1 MYGVFFTAMNVGT
14 PTLCW
19 VVRLLRET
27 SCFIIVSY
35 RFKPMLLEAGK
46 KVGRSRVFPFACT
59 NFIQDGLCLRLTK
72 KLTNIDMFACY
83 TCI

>member
-1 MYGVFFTAMNVGT
+1 MVFFYRNECGNTYS
-14 PTLCW
+14 
-19 VVRLLRET
+19 LLGCAPFARNIMFYYCVT
-27 SCFIIVSY
+27 QIQTHA
-35 RFKPMLLEAGK
+35 LEAGK